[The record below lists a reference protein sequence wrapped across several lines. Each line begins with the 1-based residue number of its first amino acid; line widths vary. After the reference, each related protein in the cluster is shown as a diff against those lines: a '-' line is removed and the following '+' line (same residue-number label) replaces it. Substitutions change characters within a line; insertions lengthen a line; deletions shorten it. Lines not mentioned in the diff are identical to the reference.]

1 MYTLPFFR
9 IGDKVTV
16 KSISEITEVKGIHDM
31 KGTYKTFTCRYKNM
45 NYEVFSNSDEFS
57 LQGMDGVVI
66 GGVYDTYLQVKIN
79 DKVYLLPHFALKYA

>member
-31 KGTYKTFTCRYKNM
+31 KGTCKTFTCHYKNM
-45 NYEVFSNSDEFS
+45 KYEVF
-57 LQGMDGVVI
+57 GVVI

-79 DKVYLLPHFALKYA
+79 GKVYLLPHFALKHA

>member
-31 KGTYKTFTCRYKNM
+31 KGTYKTFTCHYKNM
-45 NYEVFSNSDEFS
+45 KYEVFSNSDEFS
-57 LQGMDGVVI
+57 LQGVDGVVI

-79 DKVYLLPHFALKYA
+79 DKVYLLPHFALKHA